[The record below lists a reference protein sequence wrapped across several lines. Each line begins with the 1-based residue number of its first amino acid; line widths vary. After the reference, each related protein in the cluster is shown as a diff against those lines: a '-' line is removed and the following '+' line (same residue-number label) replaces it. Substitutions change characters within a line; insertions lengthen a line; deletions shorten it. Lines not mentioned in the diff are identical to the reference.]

1 MSHRELLVL
10 TLSWVKVF
18 FPLSCLSSFDKYL
31 VLSENLLSAALTR
44 KDINSAIMPLTA
56 VPSYLSPSERIHTR
70 SRPQIGRL
78 GTTARGF
85 AQEISERLRTNTREG
100 WNKVRGLPQI
110 PDMQFFISFSIL
122 SLTCF
127 STFFS
132 HVNPYVE
139 EKNTLRPR

>member
-1 MSHRELLVL
+1 MSHRELLVP

-18 FPLSCLSSFDKYL
+18 LPLSYLSSFDKYL
-31 VLSENLLSAALTR
+31 VLSENLSSSALTR
-44 KDINSAIMPLTA
+44 KDMNSLIMPLTT
-56 VPSYLSPSERIHTR
+56 VPSYLSTGERIHTR
-70 SRPQIGRL
+70 SSPQIGRL

-85 AQEISERLRTNTREG
+85 AQEIRERLHISTREG

-110 PDMQFFISFSIL
+110 PDMQFLISFSIL
-122 SLTCF
+122 SLTYF
-127 STFFS
+127 SIFFS

>member
-1 MSHRELLVL
+1 MSHRELLVP

-18 FPLSCLSSFDKYL
+18 LPLSLFFSIDKYL
-31 VLSENLLSAALTR
+31 VLSENLLFPALTR
-44 KDINSAIMPLTA
+44 KDMNSLIMHLTT
-56 VPSYLSPSERIHTR
+56 VPSYLSTGERIHTR

-85 AQEISERLRTNTREG
+85 AQEIRERLHTSTREG

-110 PDMQFFISFSIL
+110 PDMQFLISFSTL
-122 SLTCF
+122 ALTSF
-127 STFFS
+127 SIFLS
-132 HVNPYVE
+132 HVNPYVK